1 MALGGGTFT
10 NQNKVL
16 PGAYIN
22 FVSTAVAS
30 AAVGDRGVVALG
42 LDMSWGDTFYELTA
56 GDFQKQSQKLL
67 GYSYSDDACQV
78 LRDVFKNATKVYLYR
93 LNSDSQK
100 ASNAFSNAKFG
111 GVRGNDL
118 SISIAQNIDD
128 TTIFEVSTLLGS
140 ETVDTQTVKQA
151 SELVA
156 NDYVTFKADATLTV
170 TAKTS
175 LTGGTD
181 AVSKT
186 TSHQAMLDKLE
197 SYPDINAIGYLGTDT
212 TVKGLYTAWAMRLRD
227 EVGIKLQAVV
237 ENYPSADSEAV
248 VSVKNTGAVAWALG
262 VIGGTAINESASNK
276 KYDGETTIE
285 ADYTQSELEQ
295 AITKGE
301 WVLHRV
307 GSDIRVL
314 SDINTLT
321 TTTADKGDVFKSNQT
336 IRVCDQIATDIA
348 SLFATK
354 YLGAIPNDASGRT
367 SLWADIVKHHQTLRN
382 MRAIDDFSDE
392 DITVAQGDTK
402 SSVAVTDAITIIN
415 SMEKLYMTVVV
426 S

>member
-67 GYSYSDDACQV
+67 GYSYSDDACLT

-93 LNSDSQK
+93 LNSDSLK

-118 SISIAQNIDD
+118 SISIVQNIDD
-128 TTIFEVSTLLGS
+128 TTTFEVSTLLDN

-156 NDYVTFKADATLTV
+156 NDYVTFKADATLTA
-170 TAKTS
+170 TAKTP

-181 AVSKT
+181 TVSKT

-197 SYPDINAIGYLGTDT
+197 SYPDINAIGYLGTDA
-212 TVKGLYTAWAMRLRD
+212 TVKGLYTAWAKRLRD

-402 SSVAVTDAITIIN
+402 TSVAVTDAITIIN